1 MNEIIYG
8 IDRNNSTTGYD
19 PIKRPC
25 KQTGEMCELAGDF
38 GYCKVTSC
46 VKHSVLEQEGR
57 G

>member
-1 MNEIIYG
+1 MSEIIYG
-8 IDRNNSTTGYD
+8 IDRNNSTTGYT